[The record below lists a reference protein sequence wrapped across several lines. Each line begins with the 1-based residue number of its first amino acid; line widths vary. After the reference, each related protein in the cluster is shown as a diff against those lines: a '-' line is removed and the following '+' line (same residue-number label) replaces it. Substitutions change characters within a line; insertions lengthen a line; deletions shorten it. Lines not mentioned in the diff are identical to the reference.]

1 MKPYKIKFM
10 TNGKSLEQK
19 EKVFDSLSDAK
30 SCFESL
36 ASDNYACERIVL
48 LDLNKNNILAS
59 IEFDKGIYSNTFYDS
74 DIVKLKE
81 EFCSELEKT
90 YIFKLSDINENT
102 GRCLI
107 TCLNSR
113 NLIPCAECVGLDMIT
128 KAA

>member
-59 IEFDKGIYSNTFYDS
+59 IK
-74 DIVKLKE
+74 K
-81 EFCSELEKT
+81 
-90 YIFKLSDINENT
+90 
-102 GRCLI
+102 
-107 TCLNSR
+107 
-113 NLIPCAECVGLDMIT
+113 
-128 KAA
+128 